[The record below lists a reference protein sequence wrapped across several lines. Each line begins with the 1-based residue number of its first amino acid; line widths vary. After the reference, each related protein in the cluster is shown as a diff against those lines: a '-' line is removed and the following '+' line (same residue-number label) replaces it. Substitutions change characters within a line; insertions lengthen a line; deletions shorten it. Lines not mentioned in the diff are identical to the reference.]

1 MGISLKLNRQVWSLE
16 RCYLESAF
24 GSGTRRIIFSRGHY
38 GIRNTVAGMDYG
50 QSGLCMALLSKELA
64 EKFLVSQ
71 RIPVFTK
78 TIGTK
83 EEIHIICTL
92 YVFLQI

>member
-1 MGISLKLNRQVWSLE
+1 M
-16 RCYLESAF
+16 
-24 GSGTRRIIFSRGHY
+24 
-38 GIRNTVAGMDYG
+38 M
-50 QSGLCMALLSKELA
+50 LLSKELA
-64 EKFLVSQ
+64 EKVLVSQ